1 MSGEKKEGEQMTVS
15 SEKLKKLKLP
25 NGETISYRER
35 LGGEKVCVLIHG
47 NMTSSKH
54 WDVLIES
61 LSDEFTIIA
70 PDLRGFGQS
79 SYHHRIQHIK
89 DFSEDLKSFVD
100 LLGLKKFSLV
110 GWSMG
115 GAVTMQ
121 FCADYPDYCEKLI
134 LLASASTRGYPF
146 YKTDEDGVIDFN
158 SRLTTIEEI
167 EKDQGKTIPMQ
178 SLYDQKDRSGL
189 KLVWNAAIY
198 THNKPEP
205 SKYEEYIDDMLTQRN
220 LADVY
225 HVLNI
230 FNISHVDHAAAK
242 GVGSVDNIQIPV
254 LILYG
259 ERDLVVPF
267 HMTKEIIDDFGERAK
282 AVKLENCG
290 HSPLVD
296 DIQQLKN
303 EIEKFLI

>member
-1 MSGEKKEGEQMTVS
+1 MTVYS
-15 SEKLKKLKLP
+15 VNFKKVKLS

-35 LGGEKVCVLIHG
+35 PGGEKVCVLVHG

-54 WDVLIES
+54 WDVLMEI
-61 LSDEFTIIA
+61 LSEEFTIIA

-79 SYHHRIQHIK
+79 SYHHRITHIK
-89 DFSEDLKSFVD
+89 DFSDDLKGFID
-100 LLGLKKFSLV
+100 LLGLKNFSLV

-121 FCADYPDYCEKLI
+121 FCADYPGYCEKLI

-167 EKDQGKTIPMQ
+167 EQDQGKTIPMQ
-178 SLYDQKDRSGL
+178 SLYDLKDRKGL
-189 KLVWNAAIY
+189 RLVWNAAIY
-198 THNKPEP
+198 THNRPEP
-205 SKYEEYIDDMLTQRN
+205 RKYGEYIDDMLTQRN

-225 HVLNI
+225 FALNN
-230 FNISHVDHAAAK
+230 FNISHIDHTAAK
-242 GVGSVDNIQIPV
+242 GAGAVDKIQIPV

-282 AVKLENCG
+282 AVELENCG
-290 HSPLVD
+290 HSPFVD